1 MRQVLFVSW
10 DGPDQ
15 QYMESLFFP
24 ILGAAAGGA
33 LELGVLQFTWADAAR
48 RAATARAAASHG
60 LSYVS
65 SDVLRRPRQLAVP
78 AMILYGARRIIAE
91 VDRGGWDTLMPRSI
105 IPAAMCL
112 LVVRARPALRLVF
125 DADGLMADERVEF
138 AGWRASGAQYRL
150 FRDWEAQAV
159 RRSEAVIVRTTHAR
173 RILAARAG
181 AGEDSLGKIAV
192 IPNGKDAALFTPLEG
207 EARAAV
213 RARFGVAEQAPWV
226 VYAGSLGP
234 QYHAEAMLRLF
245 ARVHARRPDAR
256 LLLLSGMGQAV
267 EGLLARQDE
276 ELRAAVA
283 VQRVAPD
290 EVAPILGAASLGLS
304 LREPSFSQ
312 QAVCPI
318 KVAEYLLCGL
328 PVVATAGVGDLD
340 ERLAGLSALRLL
352 ERLDEASLDGAAGWF
367 VDEALIAYGRLRD
380 AAREAGL
387 REFALESC
395 AGALRDVLLGGSPG

>member
-1 MRQVLFVSW
+1 
-10 DGPDQ
+10 
-15 QYMESLFFP
+15 
-24 ILGAAAGGA
+24 
-33 LELGVLQFTWADAAR
+33 
-48 RAATARAAASHG
+48 
-60 LSYVS
+60 
-65 SDVLRRPRQLAVP
+65 
-78 AMILYGARRIIAE
+78 
-91 VDRGGWDTLMPRSI
+91 
-105 IPAAMCL
+105 
-112 LVVRARPALRLVF
+112 VRARPQLRLVF

-138 AGWRASGAQYRL
+138 AGWRATGLQYRL

-159 RRSEAVIVRTTHAR
+159 RRAEAVIVRTTHAR

-181 AGEDSLGKIAV
+181 AGVDSLSKIVV
-192 IPNGKDAALFTPLEG
+192 IPNGKDAAQFAPLEG
-207 EARAAV
+207 AARAAV
-213 RARFGVAEQAPWV
+213 RARLGVAEEAPWV

-267 EGLLARQDE
+267 EGLLARQDAAV
-276 ELRAAVA
+276 RAAVE
-283 VQRVAPD
+283 VRRVAPD

-340 ERLAGLSALRLL
+340 ERLLGLPALRLL
-352 ERLDEASLDGAAGWF
+352 ERLDDAALERAAAWF
-367 VDEALIAYGRLRD
+367 VDEALIAYGALRD

-387 REFALESC
+387 REFALAQC
-395 AGALRDVLLGGSPG
+395 AGALRGVLSDHKQVCQRS